1 MTPAESIP
9 SPSADLVPPPPS
21 GRTFTTERTVSIADA
36 NPEGRMEFDAMF
48 RFLQDA
54 GNADTDDAGLPQLGL
69 AWVARRSVIEVLEY
83 PTAREPLTLTT
94 WCSGTSARWAER
106 RTSIRGAHGGRVEAA
121 ALWIH
126 IDAATGRP
134 AKWGDDFA
142 AAYLEAAQ
150 GREVDSKLRHPKRP
164 PDDGTNEMSFR
175 FRQTDMDAFR
185 HVNNA
190 AYLAVLEESL
200 GGHAPPAPLRVEI
213 EWRKPS
219 VAGEALTVL
228 ETIGAEGVQQWI
240 TADGEVR
247 ATIAGRPLGQFT
259 G

>member
-1 MTPAESIP
+1 
-9 SPSADLVPPPPS
+9 
-21 GRTFTTERTVSIADA
+21 
-36 NPEGRMEFDAMF
+36 MEFDAMF

-150 GREVDSKLRHPKRP
+150 GREGCVLVLCQQPVEDSTERQKACQAAAAEHRQGNDQIDGPFKVQKRLQP
-164 PDDGTNEMSFR
+164 IDDVKVALQNKQNEGQRSE
-175 FRQTDMDAFR
+175 A
-185 HVNNA
+185 
-190 AYLAVLEESL
+190 S
-200 GGHAPPAPLRVEI
+200 
-213 EWRKPS
+213 RKPPQ
-219 VAGEALTVL
+219 G
-228 ETIGAEGVQQWI
+228 G
-240 TADGEVR
+240 
-247 ATIAGRPLGQFT
+247 
-259 G
+259 

>member
-1 MTPAESIP
+1 MTPTEPVPTP
-9 SPSADLVPPPPS
+9 SDDLVPPPSS
-21 GRTFTTERTVSIADA
+21 GRTFTISRTVSIADA
-36 NPEGRMEFDAMF
+36 NPDGRMEFDAIF

-69 AWVARRSVIEVLEY
+69 AWVARRSAIEILQH
-83 PTAREPLTLTT
+83 PSARESLTLTT
-94 WCSGTSARWAER
+94 WCSGTGARWAER
-106 RTSIRGAHGGRVEAA
+106 RTSIRGSNGGHVEAA

-126 IDAATGRP
+126 IDTASGRP
-134 AKWGDDFA
+134 VKWGDEFA
-142 AAYLEAAQ
+142 NAYLEATG
-150 GREVDSKLRHPKRP
+150 GRAVDSKLRHPKRP
-164 PDDGTNEMSFR
+164 LEAGTNTMEFR

-190 AYLAVLEESL
+190 AYLAILEESL

-219 VAGEALTVL
+219 MSGEPLTII
-228 ETIGAEGVQQWI
+228 ESMGDAGVQQWV

-247 ATIAGRPLGQFT
+247 ASIAARPLPIT